1 MAGLFDKLS
10 KKAYYSILLL
20 KALEIK
26 NFVKFLNEITYLYRE
41 FYISTQIKPVI
52 KEYIISFY
60 YKDNQL
66 HQFRTNDLK
75 DLIKVAEQIKKS
87 RIEQE

>member
-1 MAGLFDKLS
+1 MSLFDGLS
-10 KKAYYSILLL
+10 KKCYFAIMLL

-26 NFVKFLNEITYLYRE
+26 NFKQLLSEIVYLYRE
-41 FYISTQIKPVI
+41 FYISTQIKPVVR
-52 KEYIISFY
+52 EYIVSFY

-75 DLIKVAEQIKKS
+75 DLVKVAEQIKKS